1 MNERARRF
9 VNALG
14 FQIGWWACITGVR
27 YDWQGPALLAG
38 AGLLAL
44 HLITSRQAWDEV
56 RLMGVVVGAGIA
68 VDVMLQAVGVLKF
81 EGWRLG
87 WLSPFWLW
95 MVWALFALTL
105 NDSLAF
111 LQKVPVRMN
120 ALLGAVF
127 GTLSYVA
134 GARLGAAVMVESVG
148 NLLLMALTWAL
159 LFPATV
165 IWSRR
170 LVRDQRA

>member
-1 MNERARRF
+1 
-9 VNALG
+9 
-14 FQIGWWACITGVR
+14 
-27 YDWQGPALLAG
+27 
-38 AGLLAL
+38 
-44 HLITSRQAWDEV
+44 
-56 RLMGVVVGAGIA
+56 
-68 VDVMLQAVGVLKF
+68 MLFRSQAVGVLKF